1 MVNYIR
7 AIKRPFT
14 NTKKLIIGLLFSL
27 PIPLVSIF
35 TNNIARGYALNCG
48 KTAVEG
54 NYDLPEW
61 GDYKRLW
68 TNSVVA
74 TLISSIYAIPVF
86 ILLIVFARDMITDY
100 ISDRTSFISGL
111 LQNPLSVI
119 DNYGVEVLLI
129 PLLFVVISYFT
140 PIAVLNWIISRKF
153 KSAFDFANIFKKVL
167 TRKYFIAWVILMVVG
182 QGVGLISLKLF
193 PSTTLSSLNEAK
205 SNFLGLFL
213 PVVVFSIIIS
223 IIQFIQN
230 MFSFTVYGNVIEELN
245 ITEDSVSTSPV

>member
-1 MVNYIR
+1 MIGYLR

-14 NTKKLIIGLLFSL
+14 DSKKLIIGLLFSL

-48 KTAVEG
+48 KTAAEG

-68 TNSVVA
+68 INSVVA
-74 TLISSIYAIPVF
+74 TLISSIYLIPAF
-86 ILLIVFARDMITDY
+86 ILLVVFARDIITDY
-100 ISDRTSFISGL
+100 VSDRISFINNL
-111 LQNPLSVI
+111 FQNPSSII
-119 DNYGVEVLLI
+119 DNYGIEILLI

-167 TRKYFIAWVILMVVG
+167 TRKYFIAWVILMIVG

-193 PSTTLSSLNEAK
+193 PSTALSSLNEAK
-205 SNFLGLFL
+205 SNFMGLFL
-213 PVVVFSIIIS
+213 TFIVFSLIIS
-223 IIQFIQN
+223 IIQFIQSV
-230 MFSFTVYGNVIEELN
+230 FSFTVYGNVIEELN
-245 ITEDSVSTSPV
+245 ITEDSASTPSA